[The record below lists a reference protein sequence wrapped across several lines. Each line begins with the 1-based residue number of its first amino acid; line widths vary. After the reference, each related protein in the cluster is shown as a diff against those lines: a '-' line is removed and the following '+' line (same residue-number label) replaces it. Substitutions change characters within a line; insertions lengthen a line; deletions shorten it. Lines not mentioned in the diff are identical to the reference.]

1 MTLWSGG
8 GMAHKLDSESNFW
21 KKRTFNKKKN
31 FHIVL
36 KNLKTESAM
45 LKLLLFIS
53 GSNLIKIQ
61 NWNFDM
67 IIVSTFWDGRI
78 K

>member
-1 MTLWSGG
+1 
-8 GMAHKLDSESNFW
+8 MAHKLDSESIFW
-21 KKRTFNKKKN
+21 KKRTFKKKKKN

-36 KNLKTESAM
+36 KNLKTESVM

-61 NWNFDM
+61 NRNFDM